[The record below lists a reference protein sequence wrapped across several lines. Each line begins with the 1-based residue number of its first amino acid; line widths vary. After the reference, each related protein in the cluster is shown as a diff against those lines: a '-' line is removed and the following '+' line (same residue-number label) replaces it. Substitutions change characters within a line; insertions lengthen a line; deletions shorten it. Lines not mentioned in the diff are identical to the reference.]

1 MEEKIVVTRHPAL
14 VEYLLE
20 KGIIKEGEFHLISHA
35 TIEDIEGK
43 DVIGVLPMVLASA
56 ANTITEVP
64 LVVPQE
70 LRGQELSLDQVRE
83 FAGAPV
89 TYKVISL

>member
-14 VEYLLE
+14 VDYLLE
-20 KGIIKEGEFHLISHA
+20 QGVISVGEFRLITHA
-35 TIEDIEGK
+35 TIDDVAGK
-43 DVIGVLPMVLASA
+43 DVIGVLPMALASA

-64 LVVPQE
+64 LMVPQE
-70 LRGQELSLDQVRE
+70 LRGRELSLDQVRE